1 MRNLDQYPRVN
12 HNSKLYF
19 QLGLIASLI
28 AVYFVIELKSPI
40 SKFVV
45 ESKKEVVD
53 ISEKPFQETFRIE
66 KEIKEV
72 VEKAKIDKAPSK
84 LILNKFREVPNTTI
98 EPIQTDVTS
107 PDDIKDDELLLKPI
121 ETAAVV
127 LIPTENKIID
137 RWALEEVPAFK
148 ACAKLKGPARE
159 TCFNEQMANFL
170 ISNLEYPEKAKEN
183 GAQESILVEFIINTD
198 GSISNVK
205 PVFEEKVMNK
215 ELEKEALRVIKKL
228 PKFEPGKQA
237 GLPVRVRYTIPIT
250 FKIKN

>member
-40 SKFVV
+40 SEFVV

-53 ISEKPFQETFRIE
+53 ISEKPFQETFQVE

-72 VEKAKIDKAPSK
+72 FEKAKIEKVPSK
-84 LILNKFREVPNTTI
+84 PILNVFKEIPNTTI

-107 PDDIKDDELLLKPI
+107 PDDTEDNKLLLKPI
-121 ETAAVV
+121 ETTAAV

-170 ISNLEYPEKAKEN
+170 ISNLEYPEKAKEK
-183 GAQESILVEFIINTD
+183 GAQESILVEFIINMD
-198 GSISNVK
+198 GSVSNVK

-237 GLPVRVRYTIPIT
+237 GQPVRVRYTIPIT
-250 FKIKN
+250 FKIKK

>member
-40 SKFVV
+40 SEFVV

-72 VEKAKIDKAPSK
+72 VEKAKIEKVPSK
-84 LILNKFREVPNTTI
+84 PILNVFKEVPNTTI

-107 PDDIKDDELLLKPI
+107 PDDTKDDELPLKPM
-121 ETAAVV
+121 ESAPAL
-127 LIPTENKIID
+127 LIPIENKIID

-183 GAQESILVEFIINTD
+183 GAQESILVEFIINMD
-198 GSISNVK
+198 GSVSNVK

-237 GLPVRVRYTIPIT
+237 GQPVRVRYTIPIT
-250 FKIKN
+250 FKIKK

>member
-40 SKFVV
+40 SDFVV

-53 ISEKPFQETFRIE
+53 ISEKPFHENFRVEKEFKEVIE
-66 KEIKEV
+66 KT
-72 VEKAKIDKAPSK
+72 KINKVPSK
-84 LILNKFREVPNTTI
+84 PILNKFKEIPNTTI
-98 EPIQTDVTS
+98 EPIEMGVNS
-107 PDDIKDDELLLKPI
+107 PDDMKEDELLLKPI
-121 ETAAVV
+121 ESAPIV
-127 LIPTENKIID
+127 LISSENKIID
-137 RWALEEVPAFK
+137 RWALEEVPAFRV
-148 ACAKLKGPARE
+148 CAKLKGPARE

-170 ISNLEYPEKAKEN
+170 IANLEYPEQAKEN
-183 GAQESILVEFIINTD
+183 GAQESILIEFIINTD
-198 GSISNVK
+198 GSVSHVK

-215 ELEKEALRVIKKL
+215 DLEKEALRVVKKL

-237 GLPVRVRYTIPIT
+237 GQPVRVRYTIPIT
-250 FKIKN
+250 FKIKK

>member
-40 SKFVV
+40 SEFVV

-53 ISEKPFQETFRIE
+53 ISEKPFHLTFRVE
-66 KEIKEV
+66 KEVKEV
-72 VEKAKIDKAPSK
+72 VEKAKIEKALSQP
-84 LILNKFREVPNTTI
+84 ILNKFREVPNTTI
-98 EPIQTDVTS
+98 DPIQTDVTS

-121 ETAAVV
+121 ETTHAV

-183 GAQESILVEFIINTD
+183 GIQESILVEFIINTD
-198 GSISNVK
+198 GSVSNVK

-215 ELEKEALRVIKKL
+215 ELEKEALRVVKKL

-237 GLPVRVRYTIPIT
+237 GQPVRVRYTIPIT
-250 FKIKN
+250 FKIKK

>member
-40 SKFVV
+40 SEFVV

-53 ISEKPFQETFRIE
+53 ISEKPFHETFRIE
-66 KEIKEV
+66 KEFKEV
-72 VEKAKIDKAPSK
+72 VEKVKIDKAPSK
-84 LILNKFREVPNTTI
+84 PILNRFKEVPNTTI

-107 PDDIKDDELLLKPI
+107 PDDIEDNELLLKPI
-121 ETAAVV
+121 ETTAVV

-198 GSISNVK
+198 GSVSNVK

-215 ELEKEALRVIKKL
+215 ELEKEALRVVKKL

-237 GLPVRVRYTIPIT
+237 GQPVRVRYTIPIT
-250 FKIKN
+250 FKIKK